1 MSRRRHHRTE
11 EGNGPVSETGPA
23 QSRQRKSGQAFV
35 EFALGMPLMLLIMLG
50 TLDIGQVF
58 IDYVQ
63 LRNAC
68 REAASFGARN
78 PENTPGIIER
88 VYNHSPMMSDGGTLV
103 DVEVRGNLDPEDRS
117 RTTVIVNGSRTF
129 RPITTGFLQ
138 NFFDIGDFQLD
149 AIATAEV
156 LK

>member
-68 REAASFGARN
+68 RCRG
-78 PENTPGIIER
+78 PGQ
-88 VYNHSPMMSDGGTLV
+88 P
-103 DVEVRGNLDPEDRS
+103 RS
-117 RTTVIVNGSRTF
+117 RGSIAHDRHCQWVT
-129 RPITTGFLQ
+129 
-138 NFFDIGDFQLD
+138 DFPADHHGIFTEL
-149 AIATAEV
+149 
-156 LK
+156 LRHR

>member
-1 MSRRRHHRTE
+1 MRRLRHHRPETRV
-11 EGNGPVSETGPA
+11 GPVNTTGPA
-23 QSRQRKSGQAFV
+23 PSRERTPGQAFV

-63 LRNAC
+63 LRNGC

-78 PENTPGIIER
+78 PEDTPGIVER
-88 VYNHSPMMSDGGTLV
+88 VYGHAPMLSDGQTLAG
-103 DVEVRGNLDPEDRS
+103 VEIHGDLDPESRS
-117 RTTVIVNGSRTF
+117 RTSVVVNCTRTF
-129 RPITTGFLQ
+129 RPITTGFLNQ
-138 NFFDIGDFQLD
+138 FFGIDEFRLD
-149 AIATAEV
+149 AVATAEV